1 MGYDSEG
8 IIVNDKDLNYIV
20 KVEKAIAKK
29 YGEETIQNPRANWD
43 DEKEQDYLEQIK
55 ILYKKE
61 TRQRDKDE
69 KVQKEGF
76 LVSKKLLNKR
86 EDRTCPACFQ
96 YSFKP
101 IDDVYMNK
109 YDCCHRCYLGFV
121 KDNEERWLNL
131 NERVDLLVFYY
142 TQGENDGNRIRNC

>member
-1 MGYDSEG
+1 MHTMKS
-8 IIVNDKDLNYIV
+8 IKMNDKDLNYIV

-29 YGEETIQNPRANWD
+29 YGEETIQNPRANWNED
-43 DEKEQDYLEQIK
+43 KEKDYLEQIK
-55 ILYKKE
+55 ILHKKE
-61 TRQRDKDE
+61 IRRRDKDE
-69 KVQKEGF
+69 KIQKDGF
-76 LVSKKLLNKR
+76 LVSKKLLNTK

-121 KDNEERWLNL
+121 KGNENRWFNL
-131 NERVDLLVFYY
+131 NERIEFLVSYY
-142 TQGENDGNRIRNC
+142 TQGENNGNRTRNR